1 MGIGGF
7 HSPESVPPVRI
18 CPPPSQKFVAT
29 PLAAPMQSSSQAI
42 LRQTPPN
49 SQRNHAAMPA
59 TPFPMNLKKITRVLG
74 RKSQGDNMAAPGMSA
89 RVIPQLLGNN
99 HANQQ

>member
-1 MGIGGF
+1 MQ
-7 HSPESVPPVRI
+7 VD
-18 CPPPSQKFVAT
+18 AT
-29 PLAAPMQSSSQAI
+29 PSAPMQSSSQAI

-59 TPFPMNLKKITRVLG
+59 TPFPMNLKKITRALG